1 MEKAFLCIDL
11 KSFFASV
18 ECVERGLDPMVTN
31 LVVADPSRTEKTIC
45 LAITPS
51 MKNLGIKNR
60 CRVFEIPKNVE
71 YITAPPRMN
80 KYIEYSAK
88 VYSCY
93 LKFVSPQ
100 DIHVYSIDEV
110 FIDATPYLKLYK
122 LSPKDLAIRMI
133 NEVVNTTG
141 ITATCGIGTNLYLAK
156 IALDITAKHV
166 PDHIGYLNETLF
178 RETLGNHRPLTD
190 FWRIGKATQ
199 SRLERM
205 GLYTMNQIAAADEK
219 LLYKAFGIDAEL
231 MIDHAKGIETATM
244 ADVKAYKAQS
254 HSINRGQVLS
264 RDYTR
269 DECRIIVNEM
279 AELMTLE
286 LANENLATRSIAMY
300 LAYNKNIQEKPEK
313 ATINLGRYT
322 SSYHDIMQAV
332 SQLYE
337 RMSQGTAAYRGVNIT
352 FCDLIPDEYEQL
364 DLFSD
369 PVKRAKEKNM
379 QKAIVEIRNKF
390 GKNAMIKGMN
400 LQDCATTIERNR
412 QIGGHKSGD
421 E

>member
-1 MEKAFLCIDL
+1 MDKVYLCIDL

-31 LVVADPSRTEKTIC
+31 LVVADPTRTEKTIC
-45 LAITPS
+45 LAITPA
-51 MKNLGIKNR
+51 MKALGIKNR
-60 CRVFEIPKNVE
+60 CRVFEIPKGVE

-80 KYIEYSAK
+80 KYIEYSAR

-122 LSPKDLAIRMI
+122 LTAKELAVKMI
-133 NEVVNTTG
+133 NEVIAQTG

-166 PDHIGYLNETLF
+166 PDHIGYLDEELF
-178 RETLGNHRPLTD
+178 IKTLGDHRPLTD
-190 FWRIGKATQ
+190 FWRIGKATKD
-199 SRLERM
+199 RLERM
-205 GLYTMNQIAAADEK
+205 GIYTMNQIASANEK
-219 LLYKAFGIDAEL
+219 LLYKTFGIDAEL

-254 HSINRGQVLS
+254 HSINSGQVLA

-279 AELMTLE
+279 AELMTLD
-286 LANENLATRSIAMY
+286 LANQNLAAKSIA
-300 LAYNKNIQEKPEK
+300 LNLIYNKNIQEKPEK
-313 ATINLGRYT
+313 AAMNLGRYT
-322 SSYHDIMQAV
+322 SSYSDIMQAV
-332 SQLYE
+332 SQLFE
-337 RMSQGTAAYRGVNIT
+337 RISQPTALYRGVNIT

-364 DLFSD
+364 DLFTD
-369 PVKRAKEKNM
+369 PAKRAKEKRM

-400 LQDCATTIERNR
+400 LQSCATTVERNG
-412 QIGGHKSGD
+412 QIGGHKSGN